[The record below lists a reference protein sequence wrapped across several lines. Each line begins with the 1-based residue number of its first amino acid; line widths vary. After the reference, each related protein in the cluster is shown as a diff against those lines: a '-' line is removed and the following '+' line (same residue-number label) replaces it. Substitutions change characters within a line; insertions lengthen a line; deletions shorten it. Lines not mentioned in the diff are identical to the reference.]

1 MSLCRVLAG
10 SMLGMEGAGS
20 GNRVGM
26 GTHVLRNNDIIT
38 MLEQSSH
45 AKVRETLRQ
54 KFYKELVGLVT
65 PQLMLETCD
74 AAGIS
79 RKGYEALYRV
89 ITMAQRAKGFIRPIL
104 PTPYSISMAKVSANS
119 EVAALLGGYK
129 YVTNSMPLPHGKS
142 FQYNQFNNVYIDA
155 IKLQQAMV
163 QYYGVT
169 REECNGKLIFV
180 LKLDECQ
187 VVKGQRLERVSL
199 TLMNRALHGQE
210 MEQSPLQGNNDD
222 SIHTTG

>member
-10 SMLGMEGAGS
+10 SMLGMEGASS

-26 GTHVLRNNDIIT
+26 GTHVLRTNDIIA

-65 PQLMLETCD
+65 PQLMLDTCD

-104 PTPYSISMAKVSANS
+104 PTPYSISLAKVSANS
-119 EVAALLGGYK
+119 EVAALLGGYR
-129 YVTNSMPLPHGKS
+129 YVDDSMPLSNGKS
-142 FQYNQFNNVYIDA
+142 LEYNQFNNIYIDA
-155 IKLQQAMV
+155 MKLQEAMV
-163 QYYGVT
+163 
-169 REECNGKLIFV
+169 
-180 LKLDECQ
+180 
-187 VVKGQRLERVSL
+187 
-199 TLMNRALHGQE
+199 
-210 MEQSPLQGNNDD
+210 
-222 SIHTTG
+222 